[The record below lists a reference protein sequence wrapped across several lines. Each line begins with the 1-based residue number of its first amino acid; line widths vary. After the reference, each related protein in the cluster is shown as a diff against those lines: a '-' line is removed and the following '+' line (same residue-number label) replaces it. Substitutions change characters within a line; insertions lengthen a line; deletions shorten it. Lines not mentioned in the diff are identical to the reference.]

1 MKKETAATKIFEK
14 KKQQQPKSSRS
25 VAAASQ
31 KRREEEEEKKRT
43 VMNQVD
49 FVRAYVL
56 EVMNGVDLD
65 GIIGPSKILESFI
78 WDPGPII
85 NQLNRIR
92 D

>member
-1 MKKETAATKIFEK
+1 
-14 KKQQQPKSSRS
+14 
-25 VAAASQ
+25 
-31 KRREEEEEKKRT
+31 
-43 VMNQVD
+43 MNQVD

-56 EVMNGVDLD
+56 EVVNGVDLD